1 MHRRSK
7 VFCALCQRS
16 EETKITGALSTKD
29 EVTAHEHC
37 LLFSSGICCESSP
50 EVDDLF
56 GFSVEDVLD
65 EVERGD
71 KLICHYCKKKGA
83 TAGCEVKRCKKSY
96 HYPCAVQDG
105 AKTIEDEQNGCYG
118 LYCLKH
124 YSQQQSNSTAGSPSV
139 HSNDSSSSGR
149 TIRTARKRPLSESE
163 KQEESPSKRRTGDWN
178 GMVSADP
185 SDSAENE
192 TKPESDI
199 ILPLKSDLDESAN
212 SVPEDQFLHL
222 STVTQAIRQEESPS
236 KYRIGDW
243 NGMVSVD
250 PSDSAENETKPES
263 EIILP
268 LKSDLDESANN
279 VPEDQ
284 FLHLSTMTQAIRQE
298 ESPSK
303 RRTGDWNG
311 MVSADPSDSAE
322 NETKPE
328 SDIILPLKSDLD
340 ESADS
345 VSEDQ
350 FLHLSTVTQAIR
362 QSDEPRKDKL
372 EEDGEVSPIDSEAEE
387 FLLEGKDIT
396 LDIPSSQSDE
406 DWEPSTAGV
415 HGQED
420 STSGEEET
428 IPLTPAKSP
437 KRCSGRGRGRGRG
450 RGERRRTSPSPIDQ
464 ASTSGERWNDV
475 DVPDIEPP
483 QIIFCPNRT
492 PGPQLIMTENYTP
505 VKLFQLFFSNDVLLT
520 IVKNTNEHGSAHYST
535 PSKPWTNIDL
545 QDMFSFISVLIYMGV
560 VKCSSYTDYWRGS
573 NLYSLQFP
581 KRVMA
586 GRKFLRM
593 IWALHLNSAAMDAEN
608 EGRRGTA
615 AFDRLGKIKP
625 LYDEMREACKRNYH
639 PNQEIAIDE
648 RMVASKARIGL
659 KQYMKSKP
667 VRWGYKLFV
676 LADSK
681 AGYTWDF
688 FVYEGKSTVNTGKGI
703 RYESVM
709 ELLKPQLLGTGYKLF
724 VDNFYTS
731 TTLFQDLLKMKVW
744 ACGTI
749 RSNLIGFPRTTENS
763 LDSKSHRGSVRW
775 IRKDSLLFVQWR
787 DTRDVSL
794 CSTFH
799 RAHTGETIKRRVRS
813 ADGQWEVKDITLPPV
828 VKDYNQHMGGVDLS
842 DALIQFYKVLHKT
855 RKWYKTFFYHFVD
868 IAIVNAF
875 LIHKELAMA
884 KGQVPMNQKAFR
896 ETLAEDL
903 AMMGSAP
910 PNKPVRGPAPAPV
923 PAPAPA
929 RAKHHRITYI
939 SGDSTAG
946 RLKCKNCRK
955 KTPVKCATCDVSLCF
970 LAGRDCY
977 NDWHVA
983 NKFWK

>member
-192 TKPESDI
+192 TKPES
-199 ILPLKSDLDESAN
+199 
-212 SVPEDQFLHL
+212 
-222 STVTQAIRQEESPS
+222 
-236 KYRIGDW
+236 
-243 NGMVSVD
+243 
-250 PSDSAENETKPES
+250 

-279 VPEDQ
+279 VPED
-284 FLHLSTMTQAIRQE
+284 
-298 ESPSK
+298 
-303 RRTGDWNG
+303 
-311 MVSADPSDSAE
+311 
-322 NETKPE
+322 
-328 SDIILPLKSDLD
+328 
-340 ESADS
+340 
-345 VSEDQ
+345 
-350 FLHLSTVTQAIR
+350 QAIR